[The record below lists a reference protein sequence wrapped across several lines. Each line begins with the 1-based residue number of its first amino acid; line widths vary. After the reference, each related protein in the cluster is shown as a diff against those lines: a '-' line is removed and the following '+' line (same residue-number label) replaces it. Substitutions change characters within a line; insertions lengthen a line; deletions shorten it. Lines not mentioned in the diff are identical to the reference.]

1 MEIFPGGLNVHFQI
15 CYDPGALLNICPH
28 VLKVQQELPVIVVFV
43 RDIKVSSGPA
53 VSPLLRTRR
62 PSRLHGMRQLLH
74 LILCDKYRLLLL
86 LLSLLHLRNQLSLFL
101 LQVEILL
108 NELVQVLVE
117 LPLGLAT
124 QSYQLVLLQLVD
136 LPLQTGGDPIEEY

>member
-1 MEIFPGGLNVHFQI
+1 MEIFPGGLNVDFQI

-28 VLKVQQELPVIVVFV
+28 VLKVQQELPVVVFV

-53 VSPLLRTRR
+53 VPPFLRARG
-62 PSRLHGMRQLLH
+62 PPRLHGMRQLLH
-74 LILCDKYRLLLL
+74 LVLCDKYRLLLL
-86 LLSLLHLRNQLSLFL
+86 LLKLLHLRNQLSLFL

-108 NELVQVLVE
+108 NELVKVLVE
-117 LPLGLAT
+117 LLLGLAT

-136 LPLQTGGDPIEEY
+136 LTL

>member
-1 MEIFPGGLNVHFQI
+1 MEVLPRSLNVDFQI
-15 CYDPGALLNICPH
+15 CYYPGALLNICPH
-28 VLKVQQELPVIVVFV
+28 VLKVQQELPVVVVFV
-43 RDIKVSSGPA
+43 REIKVSSGPA
-53 VSPLLRTRR
+53 VPPLLRTRC
-62 PSRLHGMRQLLH
+62 PSRLHGMRQLLD

-86 LLSLLHLRNQLSLFL
+86 LLQLLHLGNQLSLFL

-117 LPLGLAT
+117 LLVGLAT

-136 LPLQTGGDPIEEY
+136 LSLQTGGDPIE